1 MRTIWIAV
9 AAILVAGLL
18 FGIYMHVTDVGNRD
32 QGGAVATRDQ
42 NARDAEQ
49 SNPVAESAQPP
60 APVAEQ
66 PAEQPV
72 TADGNPQPT
81 EGSLSATPMR
91 RQRPAA
97 GQPLMTPPHSR
108 TIPES
113 STAPTQEIGVS
124 RQENAPQSSSDV
136 AAQRGSSTT
145 TAALQP
151 PPPPVQ
157 PNVSTPPGLLP
168 VAKLYV
174 NGKVL
179 VNGRLSTA
187 SYILA
192 GDWVDTTEGSEAT
205 LVGDNF
211 ELLLRSGSRLSVD
224 ESGVQLSR
232 GDVLVTTTGGTPVK
246 TSTVSVTPR
255 NTPNARF
262 EVFDHQ
268 IDGVR
273 VMTYQGAVQV
283 Q

>member
-1 MRTIWIAV
+1 MRSIWIAV
-9 AAILVAGLL
+9 AGILVAGIL
-18 FGIYMHVTDVGNRD
+18 FAIYMHVTAVGNRD
-32 QGGAVATRDQ
+32 QGAAVATRDQ
-42 NARDAEQ
+42 SARDAEQ

-97 GQPLMTPPHSR
+97 GQPVMTPPHSR
-108 TIPES
+108 TIQES
-113 STAPTQEIGVS
+113 PIAPTQETGVS
-124 RQENAPQSSSDV
+124 RQENAPQSTSDSV
-136 AAQRGSSTT
+136 AQRGSSST

-151 PPPPVQ
+151 PPSVQ
-157 PNVSTPPGLLP
+157 PNVSAPPGLLP
-168 VAKLYV
+168 FAKLYV

-192 GDWVDTTEGSEAT
+192 GDWIDTTEGSEAT

-211 ELLLRSGSRLSVD
+211 ELVLRSGSRLSVD

-246 TSTVSVTPR
+246 TSSVSVTPR

-273 VMTYQGAVQV
+273 VMTYQGSVLVQ
-283 Q
+283 

>member
-1 MRTIWIAV
+1 
-9 AAILVAGLL
+9 
-18 FGIYMHVTDVGNRD
+18 MHLTTVGNRD
-32 QGGAVATRDQ
+32 QSAAVATRGE
-42 NARDAEQ
+42 NAREAEQ

-97 GQPLMTPPHSR
+97 GQPLMTPPHSK
-108 TIPES
+108 TIQES
-113 STAPTQEIGVS
+113 PTAPTQETGVS
-124 RQENAPQSSSDV
+124 RQENAPQSSSDSV
-136 AAQRGSSTT
+136 AQRGSSST

-151 PPPPVQ
+151 PPSVQ
-157 PNVSTPPGLLP
+157 PNVSAPPGLLP
-168 VAKLYV
+168 FAKLYV

-192 GDWVDTTEGSEAT
+192 GDWIDTTEGSEAT

-211 ELLLRSGSRLSVD
+211 ELVLRSGSRLSVD

-246 TSTVSVTPR
+246 TSSVSVTPR

-273 VMTYQGAVQV
+273 VMTYQGSVLVQ
-283 Q
+283 